1 MDKQRWARPVQVR
14 KMSSLSPVKTRQ
26 IKRRLLATLLFVVVF
41 WAVLSLVNS
50 DIFSITKIAIC
61 GNAYTTEKEI
71 RLALTVAEGDNIWRL
86 NKAQQAAKLKTIPRI
101 ESARVI
107 RELPNRLR
115 VEIKEKK
122 ALVLVP
128 YNGYLLE
135 MGADGMVLATTQN
148 PQNYNIPMLT
158 GLAPVE
164 LSVGEMLLTGL
175 QLQEVMQAL
184 EAMSAAGVVVSELNF
199 AQAEKL
205 VLITMEGLTVWLGQ
219 GRHCEKAA
227 LLAQIKGQ
235 LQGRQSEGYLDLRV
249 PEAPAFNTLA
259 EEKTQ
264 KNN

>member
-1 MDKQRWARPVQVR
+1 MDKQRWARPVQV
-14 KMSSLSPVKTRQ
+14 KKKASITPEKKRQ
-26 IKRRLLATLLFVVVF
+26 IKRRLLATLLFIVVLWV
-41 WAVLSLVNS
+41 VLSFIDS
-50 DIFSITKIAIC
+50 DIFSITTIAIC
-61 GNAYTTEKEI
+61 GNAYTTENEI

-86 NKAQQAAKLKTIPRI
+86 NKAQQAANIKKIPRI

-107 RELPNRLR
+107 RALPNTLR
-115 VEIKEKK
+115 VEIKEKR

-135 MGADGMVLATTQN
+135 IGVDGMVLATTQN
-148 PQNYNIPMLT
+148 PQNYSIPMLT

-164 LSVGEMLLTGL
+164 LSVGEILLTGP
-175 QLQEVMQAL
+175 QLQEVVQAL
-184 EAMSAAGVVVSELNF
+184 EAMSAAGVAVSELNF
-199 AQAEKL
+199 AQPEKL

-219 GRHCEKAA
+219 GRHSEKAA

-235 LQGRQSEGYLDLRV
+235 LQGRQAEGYLDLRV